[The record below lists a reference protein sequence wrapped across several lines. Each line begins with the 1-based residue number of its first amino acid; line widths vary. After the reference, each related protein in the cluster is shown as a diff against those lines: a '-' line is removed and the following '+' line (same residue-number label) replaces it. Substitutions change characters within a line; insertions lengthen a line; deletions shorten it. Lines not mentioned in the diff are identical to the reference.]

1 MALLPIRTHKYKCGH
16 FGKGKH
22 AIQSCWSN
30 LKHFQCSFKDVTIN
44 KTETCL
50 VDFSTINYILPGNTF
65 YFLCQESTLDTFYFV
80 CFVLK
85 EGDKMVAFLDTEK
98 KVTATQ

>member
-1 MALLPIRTHKYKCGH
+1 MMPHPTY
-16 FGKGKH
+16 
-22 AIQSCWSN
+22 
-30 LKHFQCSFKDVTIN
+30 
-44 KTETCL
+44 
-50 VDFSTINYILPGNTF
+50 TF

-85 EGDKMVAFLDTEK
+85 EGDKMVVFLDTEK